1 MNFGVIIILIL
12 IGLFAGVFGGFVGL
26 GGGVIMIPALV
37 YILGMSQHAAQGTS
51 LAVMLPPIGILAA
64 YNYWKAGELNMNYA
78 MIIAA
83 SFIIGGYFGSK
94 FALQMPVA
102 MMKKIFAFALIIMAV
117 NMLIRK

>member
-1 MNFGVIIILIL
+1 MNFGVIIILIF

-83 SFIIGGYFGSK
+83 AFVIGGYFGSK